1 MASIK
6 TITGGATHSDGV
18 LLGSSTSE
26 KVALFGSTP
35 VDQPVGATQAAVTD
49 TVGAAIGAFTDPP
62 SAGEMAALRTI
73 VNALRVD
80 SLAQTVLVNKLRTD
94 LVELGIIKGAA

>member
-6 TITGGATHSDGV
+6 TISGGATHGDGV
-18 LLGSSTSE
+18 LIGQTGE
-26 KVALFGSTP
+26 KVALFGFTP
-35 VDQPVGATQAAVTD
+35 VVQPVGATQAAVTD
-49 TVGAAIGAFTDPP
+49 TVGAALGAFTDPP
-62 SAGEMAALRTI
+62 SAGEMAALRTF

-94 LVELGIIKGAA
+94 AIALGIIKGAA